1 MNEIHIENFGPVKEA
16 KVSLEKQMQLFIGAQ
31 ASGKSTI
38 CKVVYFC
45 QKIRDYALDFLMDA
59 NQFTYNH
66 ENEYYSIYLKYL
78 TRQFMG
84 CFGKTTHM
92 PRFKITY
99 VFNDKKVVIQLNR
112 DGYVRFLF
120 DDFLKKSIQGLI
132 DESAKM
138 YLVDLKSKEISSV
151 LDSMTALAMLK
162 KQINA
167 RLEKLFENDR
177 DIVYV
182 PAGRSLLA
190 MMSEQLHD
198 FSIADM
204 DLTMQEFITLI
215 RNTKSRFGS
224 KIPDIVKEYTKTVS
238 GQINN
243 SSLDMAYE
251 LIHEIFKADY
261 TSETDGEK
269 VYFDEHH
276 WVKLM
281 YSSSGQQ
288 EVLWIL
294 MLSFIFI
301 LEKRKCFFIVEEP
314 EAHLFPLAQKKVV
327 DLLALMSN
335 STGSSVIITTHSP
348 YILTSLNILLYSDK
362 IETRF
367 KGKNGTVIPKSLR
380 LSFEKFAAFKLTG
393 ESDSPISLMD
403 AESHM
408 IDTDYI
414 DEVSSLT
421 NQELEELMEM
431 EG

>member
-1 MNEIHIENFGPVKEA
+1 
-16 KVSLEKQMQLFIGAQ
+16 
-31 ASGKSTI
+31 
-38 CKVVYFC
+38 
-45 QKIRDYALDFLMDA
+45 
-59 NQFTYNH
+59 
-66 ENEYYSIYLKYL
+66 
-78 TRQFMG
+78 
-84 CFGKTTHM
+84 
-92 PRFKITY
+92 
-99 VFNDKKVVIQLNR
+99 
-112 DGYVRFLF
+112 
-120 DDFLKKSIQGLI
+120 
-132 DESAKM
+132 M

-162 KQINA
+162 KQISA

-215 RNTKSRFGS
+215 RNTKNRFGS

-269 VYFDEHH
+269 VYFDDYH

-288 EVLWIL
+288 
-294 MLSFIFI
+294 
-301 LEKRKCFFIVEEP
+301 CGYY
-314 EAHLFPLAQKKVV
+314 
-327 DLLALMSN
+327 N
-335 STGSSVIITTHSP
+335 S
-348 YILTSLNILLYSDK
+348 
-362 IETRF
+362 
-367 KGKNGTVIPKSLR
+367 
-380 LSFEKFAAFKLTG
+380 
-393 ESDSPISLMD
+393 
-403 AESHM
+403 
-408 IDTDYI
+408 
-414 DEVSSLT
+414 
-421 NQELEELMEM
+421 
-431 EG
+431 